1 MNKLRMCLRF
11 LVFVVLL
18 LCSAPFQILGFL
30 IAFGG
35 HGINIGLKHYA
46 TLFGA
51 LNPARDRK

>member
-1 MNKLRMCLRF
+1 MVLRF
-11 LVFVVLL
+11 LVFLLLL
-18 LCSAPFQILGFL
+18 LCSVPFQVLGFL

-51 LNPARDRK
+51 LDPRRDIK